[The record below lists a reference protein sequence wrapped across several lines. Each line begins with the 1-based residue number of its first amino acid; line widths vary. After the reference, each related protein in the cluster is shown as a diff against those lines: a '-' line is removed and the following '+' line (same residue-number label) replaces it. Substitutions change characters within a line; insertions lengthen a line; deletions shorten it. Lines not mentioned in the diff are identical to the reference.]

1 MKLAGRILLTAILA
15 FLFIFVCMGQGY
27 AKPTCG
33 ILWFYPDEASAEFH
47 ESRFVTNRYAILL
60 DQLNIYE
67 VIPPE
72 QIEQSVGAE
81 RMIDPCRDKDCA
93 INIGQKINADY
104 IIYGTLGHVGSL
116 YSLDTTLLNVETD
129 TIVNSAV
136 TDLEGAREEFIQ
148 KAPPHNIRSLLNVQ
162 ETPPDWGAPTRP
174 PEKPEE
180 PEKPSPDK
188 SVSKAE
194 PKAEPAEKK
203 PFQIGPRIG
212 GAGSDDGFEAGI
224 GFEVRFSNL
233 SFMLLANDAGFA
245 GGISYY
251 LHASGNSP
259 FLALS
264 GAYYD
269 DEDGGVDEIGRIYGL
284 LAGYRYYIMDHLD
297 VRAGI
302 GAAYINWD
310 QTEAPRKEDEE
321 YVPIGEITF
330 GYMF

>member
-1 MKLAGRILLTAILA
+1 MKLAGQILLTAILS
-15 FLFIFVCMGQGY
+15 FLFVFVFMGQGY

-47 ESRFVTNRYAILL
+47 ESRFITNRYTILL
-60 DQLNIYE
+60 EQLNIYE
-67 VIPPE
+67 VMPPE
-72 QIEQSVGAE
+72 QIEQTVGAD
-81 RMIDPCRDKDCA
+81 RMIDPCKEKDCA
-93 INIGQKINADY
+93 VNIGKMVNADY
-104 IIYGTLGHVGSL
+104 IIYGTLGHVGNL
-116 YSLDTTLLNVETD
+116 YSLDTTFLNVETA

-162 ETPPDWGAPTRP
+162 NTPPDWGTPTKP
-174 PEKPEE
+174 PKKAEKPSK
-180 PEKPSPDK
+180 EKPSPL
-188 SVSKAE
+188 AE
-194 PKAEPAEKK
+194 PKAEPAEEK

-212 GAGSDDGFEAGI
+212 VAASDDGVEAGI

-233 SFMLLANDAGFA
+233 SFMALGNDAGYA
-245 GGISYY
+245 GALSYY
-251 LHASGNSP
+251 LHTSGNSP

-269 DEDGGVDEIGRIYGL
+269 DEDEGVDEIGRIYGI
-284 LAGYRYYIMDHLD
+284 LAGYRYYIIDHLD
-297 VRAGI
+297 IRAGV

-310 QTEAPRKEDEE
+310 QTEAPFKNDEE
-321 YVPIGEITF
+321 YVPIAEVTL

>member
-1 MKLAGRILLTAILA
+1 MRLAGRILLTAILT
-15 FLFIFVCMGQGY
+15 FLFIFAFMGQGY

-33 ILWFYPDEASAEFH
+33 ILWFYPDEASTEFH
-47 ESRFVTNRYAILL
+47 ESRYITNRYAILL

-72 QIEQSVGAE
+72 QIEQSLGAE
-81 RMIDPCRDKDCA
+81 RTADPCRDKDCA
-93 INIGQKINADY
+93 INIGKMVNADY
-104 IIYGTLGHVGSL
+104 IIFGTLGHVGGL
-116 YSLDTTLLNVETD
+116 YSLETTFLNVETA

-136 TDLEGAREEFIQ
+136 TDLEGTREEFIQ

-162 ETPPDWGAPTRP
+162 KTPPDWGAPTKP
-174 PEKPEE
+174 PAKREK

-188 SVSKAE
+188 PAPKHEA
-194 PKAEPAEKK
+194 KAEPAEEKA
-203 PFQIGPRIG
+203 FQIGPRIG
-212 GAGSDDGFEAGI
+212 GAGSDDGFELGI

-233 SFMLLANDAGFA
+233 SFSILANEAGFA
-245 GGISYY
+245 SGLSYY

-259 FLALS
+259 FLTLS

-297 VRAGI
+297 IRAGI

-310 QTEAPRKEDEE
+310 QTERPFRNDEE